1 MNCHLR
7 QSLEKPYVMTTYG
20 KVQSTDDFRKLAVKD
35 YSEAARLFRSRDF
48 YAILKYENE
57 RIFYLYDNMRK
68 WSLEEQAME
77 EFLVGIK
84 QKECIFLTLPGEGML
99 FEDILESTK
108 GVVTLMKNT
117 WGYVPIHIETE
128 GRFLK
133 VSRQEISTEDF
144 VGNNYEV

>member
-1 MNCHLR
+1 
-7 QSLEKPYVMTTYG
+7 
-20 KVQSTDDFRKLAVKD
+20 
-35 YSEAARLFRSRDF
+35 
-48 YAILKYENE
+48 
-57 RIFYLYDNMRK
+57 MRK

-108 GVVTLMKNT
+108 GVVTLMKNS

-144 VGNNYEV
+144 VGNNYEVEYFVRPEFLHVGRNYGVIRFQTPYETLSYEVEVLQNQEYDENHHVPELLIAQILKEYI

>member
-1 MNCHLR
+1 
-7 QSLEKPYVMTTYG
+7 
-20 KVQSTDDFRKLAVKD
+20 
-35 YSEAARLFRSRDF
+35 
-48 YAILKYENE
+48 
-57 RIFYLYDNMRK
+57 
-68 WSLEEQAME
+68 
-77 EFLVGIK
+77 
-84 QKECIFLTLPGEGML
+84 ML

-144 VGNNYEV
+144 VGNNYEVEYFVRPEFLHVGRNYGVIRMEQSGSLLRMRHCPTRLKYYRIRNMMRITMCRSF